1 MDPTI
6 KQYTILKN
14 NILFSAAALSV
25 VAPDAEEDIFEE

>member
-25 VAPDAEEDIFEE
+25 APDAEEDIFE